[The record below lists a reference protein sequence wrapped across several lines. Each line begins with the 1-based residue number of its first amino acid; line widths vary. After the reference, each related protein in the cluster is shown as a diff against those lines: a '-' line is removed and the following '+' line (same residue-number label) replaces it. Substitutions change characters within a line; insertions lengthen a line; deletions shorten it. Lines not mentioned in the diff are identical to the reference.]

1 MTIEFLGTA
10 GYHPTATR
18 QTNCILL
25 PQAAPDAAFVLDA
38 GTGMHRLVGKKLPAR
53 LHILLSHAHLDHVA
67 GLTFLL
73 DILYQQTCEVTLH
86 ADQKTLDAVRKY
98 LFDSP
103 LFPLAWSYGVQVLA
117 EEQEIEGVRVR
128 TCELD
133 HPGGSR
139 AMRFDWAEK
148 SLAYVTDTQGN
159 ERYWPL
165 ISGVQVLVHERNF
178 KDGWEEVA
186 HRSGHCTS
194 AQVAR
199 AARACGCETLLLSHF
214 NPLDRDAELMDESL
228 RIEPQVLVAHDE
240 MRFEMRFGF

>member
-1 MTIEFLGTA
+1 MRIEFLGTA

-25 PQAAPDAAFVLDA
+25 HAAPDAAFVLDA
-38 GTGMHRLVGKKLPAR
+38 GTGMHRLVGKDLPAR

-73 DILYQQTCEVTLH
+73 DILYKQECEVTLH
-86 ADQKTLDAVRKY
+86 ADQKTLDAVQNS
-98 LFDSP
+98 LFNSP
-103 LFPLAWSYGVQVLA
+103 LFPLKWSHETQVLGA
-117 EEQEIEGVRVR
+117 EQAIEGVRVR
-128 TCELD
+128 TRELD

-139 AMRFDWAEK
+139 ALRFDWSDGK
-148 SLAYVTDTQGN
+148 SLAYVTDTVGN

-165 ISGVQVLVHERNF
+165 IAGVQVLVHERNF
-178 KDGWEEVA
+178 KDGWEEIA

-199 AARACGCETLLLSHF
+199 AAQACGCRTLILTHF
-214 NPLDRDAELMDESL
+214 NPLDHDDDLLDTSL
-228 RIEPQVLVAHDE
+228 EIGAQVLVSRDE
-240 MRFEMRFGF
+240 MSFVL